1 MNSFKQKYLI
11 NFWDNSRVMIA
22 LGILSAVYFGI
33 FGGVWA
39 VTGEMTR
46 WGGELLELFGMNLDG
61 YSYYTKQNLNGTP
74 LTRTDGIMLIG
85 MFIGCL
91 VAALLA
97 NKVKFRLPASNIR
110 IFQAIVGGIL
120 SGYGARLSFGCNL
133 ANFFTGLP
141 YFSLHTWLF
150 AVFMILGIYVAVKVC
165 NLHFFKPKAKL
176 KRVDKENLPLDQQN
190 SRAKFYFSLGI
201 VIFIA
206 FLVWVFYL
214 VSMHGNLSTQNKQSL
229 LALALIF
236 GFIFGFIIA
245 KGQIC
250 FTSCFRDLFL
260 FGRDNAVKG
269 ALIGMIIASLI
280 AFAFIL
286 HGNTSKLI
294 ELSPAVAV
302 GAFLFG
308 FGIVFAGGC
317 ECGWIYRACEGQSH
331 FIIVGIANIAGTMI
345 LALSYDFLPKAFKDG
360 VKINLLTE
368 FGNLNGFFVNLLLF
382 LLMFAFVIFYKK
394 QFFQKDKA

>member
-1 MNSFKQKYLI
+1 
-11 NFWDNSRVMIA
+11 MIA

-150 AVFMILGIYVAVKVC
+150 AVFMILGIYVAVKIC
-165 NLHFFKPKAKL
+165 NLPFFKPKAQL

>member
-11 NFWDNSRVMIA
+11 NFWDNSRSMIA

-46 WGGELLELFGMNLDG
+46 WGGEFLELLGMNLDG
-61 YSYYTKQNLNGTP
+61 YSYYQKQNLNGTP

-120 SGYGARLSFGCNL
+120 SGYGARLAFGCNL
-133 ANFFTGLP
+133 ANFYRFT
-141 YFSLHTWLF
+141 LF
-150 AVFMILGIYVAVKVC
+150 FFTHLAFYCFYGFR
-165 NLHFFKPKAKL
+165 NLSRSENLQHFLFKPKAKL
-176 KRVDKENLPLDQQN
+176 ERVNKENLPLNKQ
-190 SRAKFYFSLGI
+190 SLRTKLYFNLGI
-201 VIFIA
+201 LLFIA

-214 VSMHGNLSTQNKQSL
+214 VFTNGNISTQNKQSL

-236 GFIFGFIIA
+236 GFVFGFVISR
-245 KGQIC
+245 GQIC

-260 FGRDNAVKG
+260 FGRDNAIKG

-286 HGNTSKLI
+286 QGHTSKLI

-317 ECGWIYRACEGQSH
+317 ECGWTYRAFEGQSH
-331 FIIVGIANIAGTMI
+331 FIIVGIANIIGTMI
-345 LALSYDFLPKAFKDG
+345 LALSYNFLPKAFKEG
-360 VKINLLTE
+360 IKINLLTE
-368 FGNLNGFFVNLLLF
+368 FGNLNGFLSTLF
-382 LLMFAFVIFYKK
+382 YSS
-394 QFFQKDKA
+394 

>member
-1 MNSFKQKYLI
+1 
-11 NFWDNSRVMIA
+11 MIA

-190 SRAKFYFSLGI
+190 SRAKFYFALGI

>member
-1 MNSFKQKYLI
+1 
-11 NFWDNSRVMIA
+11 MIA

-165 NLHFFKPKAKL
+165 NLPFFKPKAKL